1 METRQQGD
9 TPTTVLLADDHAIV
23 RMGFRLL
30 LETAG
35 KCRVVGEAASGEEA
49 CSLYF
54 KLNPD
59 VLVIDIAMPG
69 MGGLEAMNS
78 LAIALTQ
85 RGGHERARRL
95 LSDVLER
102 SPRSATTWSNLG
114 LLELSAHRSVEAG
127 RAFEQ
132 AVAADP
138 RLGQAWEGLG
148 AARARSDPSGAIDAW
163 KHAVDVEPRNYDVLF
178 NLAVMLRDNGRA
190 AEARPYVERFV
201 REAPADRYARDI
213 AMMRSWIG
221 QDGQE
226 RQERRDGR
234 QDG

>member
-69 MGGLEAMNS
+69 MGGLEAMNRI
-78 LAIALTQ
+78 LA
-85 RGGHERARRL
+85 RNPEARIL
-95 LSDVLER
+95 V
-102 SPRSATTWSNLG
+102 
-114 LLELSAHRSVEAG
+114 LSAHEDTS
-127 RAFEQ
+127 RAS
-132 AVAADP
+132 ADT
-138 RLGQAWEGLG
+138 LE
-148 AARARSDPSGAIDAW
+148 IDAF
-163 KHAVDVEPRNYDVLF
+163 A
-178 NLAVMLRDNGRA
+178 
-190 AEARPYVERFV
+190 
-201 REAPADRYARDI
+201 
-213 AMMRSWIG
+213 
-221 QDGQE
+221 
-226 RQERRDGR
+226 
-234 QDG
+234 